1 MARVNSLASHY
12 GELISKKSSG
22 AQMPNKYKFFMNQ
35 RVLSVSM
42 ILVLLASGFSA
53 KAAGILNTPSSG
65 YLICVNSKTKVV
77 THPGTSTCAKGTK
90 KLTLGAQGAQ
100 GLTGAAGLNG
110 VNGKDGRD
118 GKDGKTLWNGVKDPE
133 NTWGAP
139 GDMFINS
146 VTKTLFG
153 PKNLDGT
160 WPAGVSLVGP
170 KGDQGP
176 IGLTGPMGPQVQVE
190 VVRQSGRSQR
200 FKDHRTIHLWCRRY
214 VIVQDWGD
222 RPWWRA
228 DLLC

>member
-1 MARVNSLASHY
+1 
-12 GELISKKSSG
+12 
-22 AQMPNKYKFFMNQ
+22 MPNKYKFFMNQ